1 MKIIAAV
8 FLFLLLAVL
17 GNELYFFLRKNQ
29 AAGIRYQQL
38 QGELNKARTDYSRLQ
53 SDFTYYL
60 NPANLEKEL
69 RARFNYRQPGE
80 NLIIIVPKMSSS
92 TNQQ

>member
-1 MKIIAAV
+1 MKIAAIV
-8 FLFLLLAVL
+8 ILIFLLAVL
-17 GNELYFFLRKNQ
+17 GNEIYFFWKKNQ
-29 AAGIRYQQL
+29 AGEARYQQL
-38 QGELNKARTDYSRLQ
+38 QSELGKARADYSRLQ

-80 NLIIIVPKMSSS
+80 NLIIIVPKASS
-92 TNQQ
+92 TPQ